1 MLTEQYIIIKLFIE
15 FQSAFLKWCIDMH
28 SYFKVMPP
36 SWKKRLTI
44 NNYVEY
50 IFLLQQSTWP
60 VRTNLKAH
68 CPQLLDLGINYSGWI
83 RRMPTKQKISRGVF
97 LFITWLHFFCVWCWG
112 GKISRNFCEVSS
124 NWNLLPYFLADVLNP
139 FHTRFWNLHRLCTGS
154 TRFP

>member
-28 SYFKVMPP
+28 SYFKVTPP

-50 IFLLQQSTWP
+50 IFLLQQSIWP

-97 LFITWLHFFCVWCWG
+97 LFITWLHFFVCDVEE
-112 GKISRNFCEVSS
+112 GKFQETFVK
-124 NWNLLPYFLADVLNP
+124 LAQ
-139 FHTRFWNLHRLCTGS
+139 TGTYCHFS
-154 TRFP
+154 L